1 MPKAAIQF
9 IKSDKRWR
17 VVNLPSGWDVE
28 EKGYPDFSLDDG
40 YFATEEEAEREW
52 LRREVGQIDRP

>member
-1 MPKAAIQF
+1 MPKPVSSSSVSVGAVAIFQ
-9 IKSDKRWR
+9 RM
-17 VVNLPSGWDVE
+17 DVE